1 MSNQQPRPISMAEWR
16 KQARRR
22 ERFNMAI
29 VILFACGLVLTLVAV
44 SAARMAA

>member
-1 MSNQQPRPISMAEWR
+1 MSNQQPRQLSMAEWR

-22 ERFNMAI
+22 ERVSMGL

-44 SAARMAA
+44 SAARMAT